1 MKITTAFNVI
11 QKEANFLGMPM
22 LETLED
28 IKKHGRMVYSEKT
41 MEAFNVI
48 FKAGQSMFAEV
59 V

>member
-1 MKITTAFNVI
+1 MQITTAINVI
-11 QKEANFLGMPM
+11 QKEADFLGMPI

-48 FKAGQSMFAEV
+48 FEAGQAMFAEI
-59 V
+59 

>member
-1 MKITTAFNVI
+1 MQITTAINVI
-11 QKEANFLGMPM
+11 QKEADFLGMPM
-22 LETLED
+22 LETLQD

-48 FKAGQSMFAEV
+48 FEAGQSMFAEV

>member
-1 MKITTAFNVI
+1 MQITTAINVI
-11 QKEANFLGMPM
+11 QKEADFLGMPM

-48 FKAGQSMFAEV
+48 FEAGQSMFAEV

>member
-1 MKITTAFNVI
+1 MQITTAIKVI
-11 QKEANFLGMPM
+11 QKEADFLGMPM

-48 FKAGQSMFAEV
+48 FEAGQSMFAEV

>member
-1 MKITTAFNVI
+1 MQITTAINVI
-11 QKEANFLGMPM
+11 QKEADFLGMPI

-48 FKAGQSMFAEV
+48 FEAGQSMFAEV